1 MKMNPVNLDMI
12 LNNYEKHDPAVTPT
26 SVSSSGASN
35 AAHVI
40 ATELTNKP
48 LPIGP
53 NLAALNILNW
63 GSDMVMEFKEN
74 IDCDKL
80 NFIVQNKD
88 IFEPL
93 LRPDKRFENLNNSN
107 YKPFTMS
114 LNYRDRARGGV
125 VPVTYIQKQGVGRFF
140 AVQGLSLQSIT
151 RQIRQTI
158 ARDTYIDI
166 DMVNCH
172 PNILKFIC
180 QQLDIEHPILSKYCD
195 NRDQFFKDNNVTK
208 AVGKVAMLSIMNG
221 GCKAFLEIKNPG
233 SDMKYFFK
241 YEIKDIQNSI
251 VRAFPVRFKKHL
263 ARRIAEGETWNH
275 ESSFMNIILCDIENK
290 ILQVMLDFFERP
302 EGAVMCFDGVMLP
315 IGPKYDTAGCEKMIY
330 EKLKIPMKIAIKPFE
345 EFFDMEPY
353 DIQPYEEFP
362 LNTFSDFRNMVDK
375 KILVDCAKEW
385 VDNSLALIFGA
396 GSSFYVT
403 KERVTD
409 TSTGEIT
416 SVYTPVKKEH
426 LLDTLDVEVKM
437 RNPTYNSQLKKK
449 IEAMSIRKA
458 AEFKRSLSS
467 EEKESLNKYC
477 YTQLN
482 DLVKDMAKSLKI
494 PNYNKLEFIPHL
506 KDNPPAGL
514 KNVFNMFPGFPLED
528 VVQRQYG
535 NFEDSLV
542 YKHIM
547 EVICN
552 GDPGEGKHFLDCIA
566 DMLQDPASVKCSA
579 HVFYSEPGTGKTM
592 LGEFM
597 SMLLGSK
604 SVQSYTNTEAYFSK
618 FNANRTYK
626 ILKIFEEV
634 EARGSAYA
642 NHNRLKGEITNK
654 KERIEPKG
662 REAYEVDHFA
672 RFWFFSNPN
681 GGDPL
686 KIDAGD
692 RRFTVHRVSHKYIN
706 DKEYFNNLHNE
717 ITDMQACKIAFKYFS
732 ERKYDEGDVTH
743 CYETAF
749 KTEQKISCLGLGTRF
764 LKETIEERFN
774 GMHLFKDRVPVKSL
788 QAAFKRWCEENGS
801 PSKFNS
807 KVLQSQIRE
816 VLGDSKQ
823 PSTQRYVDS
832 SGNKSSPKCWT
843 FEMDHV
849 LKCFRR
855 YLKDP
860 SFEFDLVELNTE
872 DNQAGPKIERIL
884 ESISF

>member
-1 MKMNPVNLDMI
+1 MNPVNLAMMFDNDET
-12 LNNYEKHDPAVTPT
+12 NNPVAAPT
-26 SVSSSGASN
+26 SVVSSGSPNTAD
-35 AAHVI
+35 VI
-40 ATELTNKP
+40 AAESING
-48 LPIGP
+48 PIHIGKD
-53 NLAALNILNW
+53 LAALNILNW
-63 GSDMVMEFKEN
+63 SSDMVMEFKEK

-93 LRPDKRFENLNNSN
+93 LRPDKRWDALQNDNHN
-107 YKPFTMS
+107 PITMS
-114 LNYRDRARGGV
+114 LNYRDRARGGI

-140 AVQGLSLQSIT
+140 AVQALSLQSIT

-158 ARDTYIDI
+158 ARDTYVDI

-172 PNILKFIC
+172 PNILRFIC
-180 QQLDIEHPILSKYCD
+180 QQLNIDHPILSKYCD
-195 NRDQFFKDNNVTK
+195 NRDQFFKDNNTTK
-208 AVGKVAMLSIMNG
+208 AAGKVAMLSIMNG
-221 GCKAFLEIKNPG
+221 GCKAFFEIKNPG
-233 SDMKYFFK
+233 SDMKYFHK
-241 YEIKDIQNSI
+241 YEIKDIQNSV
-251 VRAFPVRFKKHL
+251 VRTFPAKFKKHL
-263 ARRIAEGETWNH
+263 ERRVAEGETWNH
-275 ESSFMNIILCDIENK
+275 EASFMNIILCDIENK
-290 ILQVMLDFFERP
+290 ILQVMMDFFERP

-315 IGPKYDTAGCEKMIY
+315 IGPEYDIAGCEKMIY
-330 EKLKIPMKIAIKPFE
+330 DILKIPMKISIKPFE

-362 LNTFSDFRNMVDK
+362 LNTFSNHRH
-375 KILVDCAKEW
+375 LVGKEVLVECAREW
-385 VDNSLALIFGA
+385 VNNSLALIFGS
-396 GSSFYVT
+396 GSSFYIT

-409 TSTGEIT
+409 ASTGEIT
-416 SVYTPVKKEH
+416 FEYNAVKKEH
-426 LLDTLDVEVKM
+426 VLDTLDVDVKIC
-437 RNPTYNSQLKKK
+437 NPTSNYELSNQIK
-449 IEAMSIRKA
+449 AMSIRKA
-458 AEFKRSLSS
+458 SEKKRTLSA
-467 EEKESLNKYC
+467 EEKESLNEF
-477 YTQLN
+477 THTSLN
-482 DLVKDMAKSLKI
+482 DFVKSMTRSLEI
-494 PNYNKLEFIPHL
+494 PNYNKLDFIPHL
-506 KDNPPAGL
+506 KENPPAGL

-528 VVQRQYG
+528 VVQRRYG
-535 NFEDSLV
+535 NFEESLV

-566 DMLQDPASVKCSA
+566 DMLQDPSSVKCSA

-597 SMLLGSK
+597 SMLLGSR
-604 SVQSYTNTEAYFSK
+604 SVQSYTNTEAYFGK
-618 FNANRTYK
+618 FNSNRTYK

-662 REAYEVDHFA
+662 KEAYEVNHYA

-706 DKEYFNNLHNE
+706 DKEYFNNLHTE
-717 ITDMQACKIAFKYFS
+717 VTDMQACKIAFKYFS
-732 ERKYDEGDVTH
+732 ERKYDKGDVSH

-749 KTEQKISCLGLGTRF
+749 KTEQKISCMGLGTRF
-764 LKETIEERFN
+764 LKEMIEEQFS
-774 GMHLFKDRVPVKSL
+774 GMHLFKDRIPVKSL

-801 PSKFNS
+801 PSKFNT

-832 SGNKSSPKCWT
+832 SGNKSAPRCWT
-843 FEMDHV
+843 FEMDHM
-849 LKCFRR
+849 LECFRR

-860 SFEFDLVELNTE
+860 TFQFDLVELCDEN
-872 DNQAGPKIERIL
+872 DQSGPDIQHIL
-884 ESISF
+884 DGMAP